1 MRISRFLLLMI
12 TIAIFSPEPSTFAQ
26 DKTDGTLRP
35 EMLKQHNEWR
45 VKYKVPAL
53 IWDESLAQ
61 DAQDFAN
68 QVATKAKFPPTH
80 RSKSLNGENFFWGT
94 AGAFEPKDVVA
105 RWESENKNY
114 DRDTNTCAAGKTCV
128 HFTQLVWYS
137 TKKIGCGK
145 ATTADRETDFFVCV
159 YSPAGNLDGV
169 GPFTLTPLIPT
180 TSKPTYGPVPTKP
193 LPPSTKPAARR
204 VS

>member
-1 MRISRFLLLMI
+1 M
-12 TIAIFSPEPSTFAQ
+12 TVAIVFPNTSTFAQ
-26 DKTDGTLRP
+26 DNVDGSLGAQ
-35 EMLKQHNEWR
+35 MLKEHNEWR
-45 VKYKVPAL
+45 VKHKVPTL
-53 IWDESLAQ
+53 VWDEALAQ

-80 RSKSLNGENFFWGT
+80 RSKGANGENFFWGT
-94 AGAFEPKDVVA
+94 AGAFEAKDAVA

-128 HFTQLVWYS
+128 HFTQLVWS
-137 TKKIGCGK
+137 TTKKIGCGK
-145 ATTADRETDFFVCV
+145 ATTANRETDFFVCV

-169 GPFTLTPLIPT
+169 GPFTAVPAT
-180 TSKPTYGPVPTKP
+180 TSKPPREPVPTKVP
-193 LPPSTKPAARR
+193 APSTKPAARR